1 MSKFFELI
9 KGLLRGER
17 GQDVIEYALI
27 SALISVG
34 IIAVVLASGLLPA
47 FGDWAEAVADAMTT
61 NFPVL
66 P

>member
-9 KGLLRGER
+9 KGLLRSER

-27 SALISVG
+27 SALVSVG

>member
-9 KGLLRGER
+9 KGLLRSER

-27 SALISVG
+27 SALVSVG
-34 IIAVVLASGLLPA
+34 IIAVVLATGLLPA